1 MPLNIN
7 LSKDITKEFESRIQQ
22 KEDDFLMPTKVVH
35 ENGDKHIHYRFKVP
49 NILENKSFL
58 EVYRIEN
65 RKYQVYKNSTENMR
79 TSMTKLKVLIEEE
92 LKKMPTENH
101 CRKN

>member
-1 MPLNIN
+1 
-7 LSKDITKEFESRIQQ
+7 
-22 KEDDFLMPTKVVH
+22 MPTKVVH
-35 ENGDKHIHYRFKVP
+35 ENGDKHIHHRFKVP

-101 CRKN
+101 